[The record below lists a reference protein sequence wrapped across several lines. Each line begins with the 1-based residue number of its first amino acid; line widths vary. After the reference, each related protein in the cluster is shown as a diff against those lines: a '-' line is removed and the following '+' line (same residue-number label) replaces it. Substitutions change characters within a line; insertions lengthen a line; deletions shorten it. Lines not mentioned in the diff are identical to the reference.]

1 MNDFEFRDQGV
12 GFGVWGSEFRVQGSG
27 FGFQI
32 LEFGVWGSGFGVC
45 LDLRPVAWEGRYVL
59 ITPTVPGFGFRI

>member
-12 GFGVWGSEFRVQGSG
+12 GLGVWGSEFRVQGSG

-32 LEFGVWGSGFGVC
+32 LEFGV
-45 LDLRPVAWEGRYVL
+45 
-59 ITPTVPGFGFRI
+59 